1 MYIGEIIMIQK
12 ALDELNIPSL
22 LTFKNGKKVTTLEG
36 FERRREELKDIL
48 QKEVYGY
55 LPPKPAHLKV
65 EETGDE
71 GERFCAGFAT
81 CRHLK
86 FHCEINGEDATFPVH
101 HIMPNGVE
109 KAPVFVLISFGTEL
123 FQRYIPMEEIVQ
135 RGYGLCV
142 IFYQDVAKDSA
153 DFRSCMAKYLCKSR
167 RALTAPGKI
176 AMWAWA
182 AHRVMDYA
190 QTLGDVLD
198 LECGIV
204 CGHSRLGKTALLTGA
219 TDERF
224 KFAYSNDSGCS
235 GAAITRQKGGETV
248 EKICNKFSYW
258 FCENYLK
265 YINNEDSMPF
275 DQHYLLSSVAPR
287 FACVGSAS
295 EDLWA
300 DPVSEMLNCVASSS
314 AFKNGFVYEDRLP
327 EIGDHF
333 FKGDI
338 SNWFSFNSGKRHIE
352 IKDFI
357 TILCNLICITIVFIQ
372 FILMSN

>member
-1 MYIGEIIMIQK
+1 MV
-12 ALDELNIPSL
+12 DN
-22 LTFKNGKKVTTLEG
+22 
-36 FERRREELKDIL
+36 
-48 QKEVYGY
+48 
-55 LPPKPAHLKV
+55 
-65 EETGDE
+65 
-71 GERFCAGFAT
+71 GFAVFSFCYNDVT
-81 CRHLK
+81 MD
-86 FHCEINGEDATFPVH
+86 NGDFTDGLAGVLFE
-101 HIMPNGVE
+101 NGQR
-109 KAPVFVLISFGTEL
+109 KAN
-123 FQRYIPMEEIVQ
+123 
-135 RGYGLCV
+135 
-142 IFYQDVAKDSA
+142 D
-153 DFRSCMAKYLCKSR
+153 
-167 RALTAPGKI
+167 PGKI

-338 SNWFSFNSGKRHIE
+338 GYHLRKGLHYFSREDWLRLIE
-352 IKDFI
+352 FVNIHRG
-357 TILCNLICITIVFIQ
+357 
-372 FILMSN
+372 